1 MSLDPIRLRACA
13 TALKLEAAELE
24 AFAAELERA
33 AVFPAPAAPVPAAPL
48 VAPPPA
54 WTPRAS
60 AGLQALDP
68 VWAAL
73 TASPAVFG
81 GRLTD
86 SQKAGVLRLCV
97 AGAGVLPTGWMA
109 YVLATAYHESGHGMV
124 PIHELGSDAYL
135 SKYDTGALAAALGN
149 TPEADGDGI
158 KWAGRGDVQL
168 TGFGNYKRADIKL
181 AALGLIKP
189 GELLANPDLALR
201 PDCSAAVAV
210 WGMREGWFTGKRL
223 NDFIASR
230 GTLDQFIHA
239 RAIIN
244 GQDKAALIAGY
255 AVAFQAAITL
265 GGWL

>member
-1 MSLDPIRLRACA
+1 MSLDPSRLRSAA
-13 TALKLEAAELE
+13 ASLRQEAAELE
-24 AFAAELERA
+24 AYAALIDMG
-33 AVFPAPAAPVPAAPL
+33 PAPAPPAPP
-48 VAPPPA
+48 APPPQPPA
-54 WTPRAS
+54 FVFLQDK
-60 AGLQALDP
+60 GLQQLP
-68 VWAAL
+68 PLWASL

-86 SQKAGVLRLCV
+86 AQKAGTLRLCA

-109 YVLATAYHESGHGMV
+109 YVLATAYHEGGHGMV

-135 SKYDTGALAAALGN
+135 EKYDTGALAAALGN

-168 TGFGNYKRADIKL
+168 TGFANYKKADAKL

-189 GELLANPDLALR
+189 GELLATPDLALR
-201 PDCSAAVAV
+201 GDCSAAVAV
-210 WGMREGWFTGKRL
+210 WGMRDGWFTGKRL
-223 NDFIASR
+223 NDYIASR
-230 GTLDQFIHA
+230 GTLDQFVHA

-244 GQDKAALIAGY
+244 GQDKAALIGSY
-255 AVAFQAAITL
+255 AVAFQAALTL